1 MRFIN
6 PGLVRVENRY
16 LAGRGW
22 LSLTDSAAA
31 LRTLRQ
37 RLRENSLVGVTVT
50 NYARKVLELPFL
62 GGRVQIATGA
72 VKLSLDTR
80 APLLPVFLHRD
91 PGGAFRVAEIGR
103 ASRRVRVCQ
112 YV

>member
-6 PGLVRVENRY
+6 PVLVRVENRY
-16 LAGRGW
+16 LAGRVW

-50 NYARKVLELPFL
+50 NYARKVPELPFL

-72 VKLSLDTR
+72 VKLSLDTG
-80 APLLPVFLHRD
+80 APLLPRSEEHTYEHQPLMRTSHALFLLKK
-91 PGGAFRVAEIGR
+91 
-103 ASRRVRVCQ
+103 Q
-112 YV
+112 T